1 MPVGK
6 PLTVVQ
12 LASTLMNVILLVMM
26 PSAITPPVKTFLAR
40 TNALA
45 LLATLVLHVLITT
58 NVLMTLTTAM
68 LIQPVPIL
76 MEVSRAVVMKALK
89 WRLLYQHR

>member
-1 MPVGK
+1 MKTSTASMMYDHTAAHVMPVGK

-12 LASTLMNVILLVMM
+12 FASTLMNVILLVMM
-26 PSAITPPVKTFLAR
+26 PSAITSPVKTFLAR

-58 NVLMTLTTAM
+58 NVLMT
-68 LIQPVPIL
+68 
-76 MEVSRAVVMKALK
+76 
-89 WRLLYQHR
+89 

>member
-12 LASTLMNVILLVMM
+12 FASTLMNVILLVMM
-26 PSAITPPVKTFLAR
+26 PSAITPPGKTFLAR

-45 LLATLVLHVLITT
+45 LLVTLLFHVLITT
-58 NVLMTLTTAM
+58 ATSM
-68 LIQPVPIL
+68 LVTDVGDEI
-76 MEVSRAVVMKALK
+76 S
-89 WRLLYQHR
+89 